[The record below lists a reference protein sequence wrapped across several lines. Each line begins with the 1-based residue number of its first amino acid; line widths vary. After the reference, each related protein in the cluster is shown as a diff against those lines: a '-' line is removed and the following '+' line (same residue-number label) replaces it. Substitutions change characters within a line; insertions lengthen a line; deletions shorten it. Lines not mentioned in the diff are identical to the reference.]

1 MIAETICVGTEIL
14 LGNIIN
20 TNAAYLAEQYA
31 RLGIS
36 SYYQSVVGDNE
47 ERIRECLKIALS
59 RSDLVVLSGGL
70 GPTQDDITK
79 DTVAEFLGREMEL
92 NEAAALKIREYFAAR
107 GKRMSTNNLR
117 QAMVLKGALVL
128 ENGNGLSPGV
138 LVEMTKNEIASF
150 GKKGAKKQLIIML
163 PGPLEELVNVWEQ
176 QAVPY
181 LQKLSGQVILSSIVK
196 ICDRPESE
204 VAELLDDLIRKSG
217 DGVTVAPYAKTGE
230 VHVRVTAGAEDE
242 KAAKKLLKPVV
253 KEIKSRLG
261 DSVYTTHEETT
272 LEQAVADLLM
282 ANNLTVTTAESCTG
296 GLIAARL
303 VNVPGVSEIFKFGC
317 VTYSNKAK
325 RKIIGVKRKT
335 LDRYGAVSEQVVY
348 EMAEGAAGLTKAD
361 VAVAVSGIA
370 GPDGGTEEKPVGLV
384 YIGVNV
390 RGTISVKEYRF
401 KGNRMKIR
409 NAAAASALIQL
420 RHCILEYYSRVTFG
434 DKENG

>member
-14 LGNIIN
+14 LGNIVN
-20 TNAAYLAEQYA
+20 TNASYLAEQYA
-31 RLGIS
+31 RLGLP
-36 SYYQSVVGDNE
+36 SYYQNVVGDNE
-47 ERIRECLKIALS
+47 ERIRETLKLALS

-79 DTVAEFLGREMEL
+79 DAVAELLGRETEV
-92 NEAAALKIREYFAAR
+92 NEAAALKIREYFAAK

-138 LVEMTKNEIASF
+138 LVEMTKNEIATL
-150 GKKGAKKQLIIML
+150 GKKGAKKQLIMML
-163 PGPLEELVNVWEQ
+163 PGPPEELANVWEQ

-181 LQKLSGQVILSSIVK
+181 LQKIQGQVILSSIVK

-204 VAELLDDLIRKSG
+204 VAELLDDLIRKGSE
-217 DGVTVAPYAKTGE
+217 GVTVAPYAKPGE

-261 DSVYTTHEETT
+261 ESVYTTHEETT

-282 ANNLTVTTAESCTG
+282 ANELTVTTAESCTG

-317 VTYSNKAK
+317 ITYSNKAK

-348 EMAEGAAGLTKAD
+348 EMAEGAAAFTKAD

-390 RGTISVKEYRF
+390 CGNISVKEYRF

-420 RHCILEYYSRVTFG
+420 RHCILEYYSRLTFG